1 MAEGGEG
8 RERAPRGVREI
19 LASYL
24 RKAGLTRRLAQTHA
38 VEVWA
43 DVVGPQ
49 AARVT
54 EAEGVTA
61 DGVLRVR
68 VTTHAWLQE
77 LQLQSPQILRQL
89 AERGTPVRRI
99 LWRVG

>member
-1 MAEGGEG
+1 MRD
-8 RERAPRGVREI
+8 REMRPRGLAEI
-19 LASYL
+19 LDGYL
-24 RKAGLTRRLAQTHA
+24 RKAGLKRRLAQTHA

-49 AARVT
+49 AARMT

-68 VTTHAWLQE
+68 VSTGAWLQE
-77 LQLQSPQILRQL
+77 LQLQSPQILRKL
-89 AERGTPVRRI
+89 AERGTPVNRI
-99 LWRVG
+99 LWRLGERS